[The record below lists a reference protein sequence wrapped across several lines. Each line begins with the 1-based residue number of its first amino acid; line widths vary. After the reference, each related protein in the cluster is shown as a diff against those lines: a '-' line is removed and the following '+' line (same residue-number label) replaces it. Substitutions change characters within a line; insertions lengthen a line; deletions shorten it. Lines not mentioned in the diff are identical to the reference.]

1 MAETISIEQLQEV
14 VSRAQYQRKTSIK
27 DLCKELSINYNYLI
41 QMLNGHRAVSNKV
54 YQRFTDA
61 FGQVAKLNVDLVR
74 ESAEV
79 YKKLPSTMTHVV
91 SDTSMVPHF
100 KPGDQVIYNQS
111 SMPYLIPGRPY
122 LVSFGKVM
130 FVRYVFREDEKI
142 LLKAESNWFPEIRID
157 PDDCKLYELVSLI
170 RKLD

>member
-1 MAETISIEQLQEV
+1 
-14 VSRAQYQRKTSIK
+14 
-27 DLCKELSINYNYLI
+27 
-41 QMLNGHRAVSNKV
+41 
-54 YQRFTDA
+54 
-61 FGQVAKLNVDLVR
+61 
-74 ESAEV
+74 
-79 YKKLPSTMTHVV
+79 
-91 SDTSMVPHF
+91 
-100 KPGDQVIYNQS
+100 
-111 SMPYLIPGRPY
+111 MPYLIPGRPY